1 MLKGAA
7 NNWLPH
13 AARIPSTFWNE
24 AELVHKP
31 MRLANLSALEG
42 WLRTTWMTYA
52 ERIPEIERAG
62 FVQEWARR
70 VSARCT
76 STEHGRLLDGNQ
88 RLVRRLDYTKPSQSK
103 FVRQFPVPCVGCSP
117 SLLSCW
123 NWSGSLSTTVVF
135 ENSFRAMI
143 AGKLFDATGG
153 SMSEHEQVT
162 AMLSAKNAAPLEL
175 DPACTALIIVDMQR
189 YFTQPSYPFTDLF
202 EKMSPG
208 VCSGYLRR
216 VRENVIPSIR
226 RLLDH
231 FRKNGSLVVFTA
243 VGTETQDGS
252 DLAGWA
258 RALDE
263 AGEIESSWNSNPS
276 TGRRS
281 ELAGRSGA
289 GTPTR

>member
-1 MLKGAA
+1 ML
-7 NNWLPH
+7 
-13 AARIPSTFWNE
+13 R
-24 AELVHKP
+24 
-31 MRLANLSALEG
+31 
-42 WLRTTWMTYA
+42 
-52 ERIPEIERAG
+52 
-62 FVQEWARR
+62 
-70 VSARCT
+70 
-76 STEHGRLLDGNQ
+76 
-88 RLVRRLDYTKPSQSK
+88 
-103 FVRQFPVPCVGCSP
+103 
-117 SLLSCW
+117 
-123 NWSGSLSTTVVF
+123 
-135 ENSFRAMI
+135 
-143 AGKLFDATGG
+143 
-153 SMSEHEQVT
+153 
-162 AMLSAKNAAPLEL
+162 AKNAAPLEL
-175 DPACTALIIVDMQR
+175 EPARTALIIVDMQR
-189 YFTQPSYPFTDLF
+189 YFTQPGYPFTDFF

-208 VCSGYLRR
+208 VCSGYLTR

-231 FRKNGSLVVFTA
+231 FRRNGSLVVYTA